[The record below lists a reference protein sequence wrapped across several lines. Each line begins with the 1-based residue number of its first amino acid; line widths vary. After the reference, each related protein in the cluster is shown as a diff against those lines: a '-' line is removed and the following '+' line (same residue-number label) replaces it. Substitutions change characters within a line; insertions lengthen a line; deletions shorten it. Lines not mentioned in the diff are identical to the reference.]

1 MESVLLSI
9 IVSAALAGGVLNL
22 KSKKQKLALPK
33 ATLLVACA
41 TLIIGV
47 IGNVSPTILNLLGR
61 SLPDLQQG
69 EIWRLF
75 TPLFVQDGGWAGLI
89 FNLFALIII
98 GTLVESTFGKRRFLM
113 TYFVAGFVSEIAA
126 YTILQHQGFAGN
138 SVANMGIAGL
148 LFSALLASKAVPVRA
163 LGLIGMGAGLTLL
176 FIGNLHGIGFT
187 VGVIAYLYYKT
198 KGAVHDSVK

>member
-1 MESVLLSI
+1 MESVLLGI
-9 IVSAALAGGVLNL
+9 IVSVALGGGVLNL

-33 ATLLVACA
+33 MTLLVACITFIVSA
-41 TLIIGV
+41 
-47 IGNVSPTILNLLGR
+47 IGNISPTVLNLLGR

-89 FNLFALIII
+89 FNLIALVII
-98 GTLVESTFGKRRFLM
+98 GTLVENTFGKRRFLI
-113 TYFVAGFVSEIAA
+113 TYLIAGFVSEIAA
-126 YTILQHQGFAGN
+126 YTMLQHQGFAGN

-148 LFSALLASKAVPVRA
+148 LFTALLASKAEPVRI

-176 FIGNLHGIGFT
+176 LTANLHGIGFA
-187 VGVIAYLYYKT
+187 VGVVACLYYKA
-198 KGAVHDSVK
+198 KGPVHDTAK